1 MIVAAD
7 DAVFAG
13 LAAGEAP
20 AGLVL
25 AEGGLET
32 DEVMQMLRALAVVV
46 RRQFEPAAW
55 LVVERGAVVG
65 LCSLKNAPDEFGAVE
80 IGYGVAPAWRARG
93 VATRAVADVLDWAR
107 GDARVAAVTAETSV
121 DNRASHLVLE
131 RNGFARIGN
140 RDDEEDGALICWE
153 RRVVGP

>member
-7 DAVFAG
+7 DVVFAG
-13 LAAGEAP
+13 LAAGVAP

-32 DEVMQMLRALAVVV
+32 GEVMAMLRTLAVVV

-55 LVVERGAVVG
+55 LVVEAGEVVG
-65 LCSLKNAPDEFGAVE
+65 LCSLKNAPDAFGAVE

-121 DNRASHLVLE
+121 ENRASQLVLE

-140 RDDEEDGALICWE
+140 RDDDEDGALICWE
-153 RRVVGP
+153 CRVVGQ